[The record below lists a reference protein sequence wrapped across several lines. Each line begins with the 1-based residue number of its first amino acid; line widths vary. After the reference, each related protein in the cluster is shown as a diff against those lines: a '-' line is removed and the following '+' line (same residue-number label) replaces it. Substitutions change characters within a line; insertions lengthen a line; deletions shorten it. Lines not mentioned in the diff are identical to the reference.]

1 MLEIGS
7 LVDNKYRVLDVV
19 GSGGMSTVYL
29 ARNEKANKSW
39 AIKEVLKQ
47 GEENLEVKKNS
58 LIAETEM
65 LKKLDHPNLPTIVD
79 VIETNDTYLVVM
91 DYIEGNDLGD
101 IVNEFGAQPQEK
113 VVEWGKQIC
122 DVLNY
127 LHTRNPVIIYRDLK
141 PANIMLKPDGNV
153 TLIDFGTA
161 REAEVKDVAN
171 TISLGTRG
179 YAAPEQFGDGARA
192 DNRTDIYCFGATLY
206 HLVTGHNPAEEP
218 YVIEP
223 IRNINPALSGGLE
236 KIILKCTK
244 PNPSDRYQDCTE
256 LMYDLEH
263 YREIDDL
270 YRKKQKNK
278 LAAFICML
286 VLTIICAGVSA
297 FGYVQNTRQV
307 EVRYNQYVS
316 SGDYIAAMR
325 IVPQNSKAY
334 LESIDSVTKNGEIT
348 DQDTA
353 DLFDKFLDLEDTS
366 NNGEVMHPLY
376 QLAESSIKDYINVC
390 YNVGYNYWEYYKTE
404 KSRSSKAYT
413 WFEKILPENFSDM
426 DISKIKDGNTYK
438 IIVDGKE
445 YTVTIGDNAD
455 IPFQNFQIAFVC
467 SQVNECKNNINAY
480 SNVKASVN
488 SLSGEDDLSKAYKK
502 LWTSLKQLADIS
514 KQISDPQLKIV
525 LCNEIFLELDSYKK
539 EIIANNSITK
549 AQMIDEFI
557 GPLKTAVEDINP
569 STDLINSNKQSMLDK
584 IDSVTKIIG
593 QEYEKIGG

>member
-29 ARNEKANKSW
+29 VRNEKANKSW

-65 LKKLDHPNLPTIVD
+65 LKKLNHPNLPTIVD

-223 IRNINPALSGGLE
+223 IRNINPSLSGGLE

-286 VLTIICAGVSA
+286 VLTVICASVST

-307 EVRYNQYVS
+307 EVKYNQYIQ
-316 SGDYIAAMR
+316 SGDYIAAIR
-325 IVPQNSKAY
+325 TIPQNSKAY
-334 LESIDSVTKNGEIT
+334 LESIDSVTKNGEIS
-348 DQDTA
+348 DQDTVN
-353 DLFDKFLDLEDTS
+353 LFDKFLDLEDTS
-366 NNGEVMHPLY
+366 NNGEVIHPLY
-376 QLAESSIKDYINVC
+376 QLAENGIKDYINVC

-404 KSRSSKAYT
+404 KSRSAKAYT

-426 DISKIKDGNTYK
+426 DISKIKSGDTYK

-455 IPFQNFQIAFVC
+455 ISFQNFQIAFVC
-467 SQVNECKNNINAY
+467 SQVNECKNNIDAY

-502 LWTSLKQLADIS
+502 LWSSLKQLADIS
-514 KQISDPQLKIV
+514 KQIADSQLKIV
-525 LCNEIFLELDSYKK
+525 LCNEIFLEVDSYKK
-539 EIIANNSITK
+539 ELIANNSITK

-557 GPLKTAVEDINP
+557 DSLKTMIDGISP

>member
-19 GSGGMSTVYL
+19 GSGGMSAVYL
-29 ARNEKANKSW
+29 VRNEKANKSW

-47 GEENLEVKKNS
+47 GEENLEIKKNS

-65 LKKLDHPNLPTIVD
+65 LKKLNHPNLPAIVD
-79 VIETNDTYLVVM
+79 VIETNNTYLVVM

-101 IVNEFGAQPQEK
+101 IVTEFGAQPQEK

-192 DNRTDIYCFGATLY
+192 DARTDIYCFGATLY

-223 IRNINPALSGGLE
+223 IRNINPSLSGGLE

-244 PNPSDRYQDCTE
+244 ANPAERYQDCTE

-270 YRKKQKNK
+270 YRKKQKKK
-278 LAAFICML
+278 LSVFMTSVAIMFIC
-286 VLTIICAGVSA
+286 IGVSV
-297 FGYVQNTRQV
+297 FGYYENNLQIGVI
-307 EVRYNQYVS
+307 YNQYIS
-316 SGDYIAAMR
+316 NGKYIEAVKVQPEN
-325 IVPQNSKAY
+325 IKAY
-334 LESIDSVTKNGEIT
+334 NDAIENINQKGEIT

-353 DLFDKFLDLEDTS
+353 ELFGKFIDVENTS
-366 NNGEVMHPLY
+366 NNGELIHPIY
-376 QLAESSIKDYINVC
+376 ELAQSNVSDFIDVC
-390 YNVGYNYWEYYKTE
+390 YSVGYSYWEYYKTE
-404 KSRSSKAYT
+404 SSRAEKACV
-413 WFEKILPENFSDM
+413 WFKQILPENFEKK
-426 DISKIKDGNTYK
+426 DITNYK
-438 IIVDGKE
+438 EGDSYTIIVNGQE
-445 YTVTIGDNAD
+445 YTVVIGNEGNISYDK
-455 IPFQNFQIAFVC
+455 FQIAFVC
-467 SQVNECKNNINAY
+467 VQINECKSNIKSY
-480 SNVKASVN
+480 SNAKASLN
-488 SLSGEDDLSKAYKK
+488 SLSGEDDLSKAYKALWKNLTQLKK
-502 LWTSLKQLADIS
+502 LAENVNDQ
-514 KQISDPQLKIV
+514 QLKIV
-525 LCNEIFLELDSYKK
+525 LSNEILLETDLYKK
-539 EIIANNSITK
+539 ELITNNELSREEIVDNFIDSIK
-549 AQMIDEFI
+549 YMIETI
-557 GPLKTAVEDINP
+557 SPT
-569 STDLINSNKQSMLDK
+569 SDLIASNKDEMLKKSDSLSKK
-584 IDSVTKIIG
+584 IS
-593 QEYEKIGG
+593 QEYEKLGG

>member
-426 DISKIKDGNTYK
+426 DISKIKDGDTYK

-557 GPLKTAVEDINP
+557 GPLKTTVEDINP